1 MNSYNW
7 EGEER
12 REAKRRYTIDRRL
25 LERRK
30 KYWSTLL
37 LPVLAGIIVT
47 GILSWGAY
55 VTHITYGISAKY
67 EESFVKHIKD
77 QLKKDALMDHKLELI
92 QAEHNRQ
99 MIRLRDDMNTGFKEI
114 RVFQRDIYSIL
125 VKQQIQEEVKH
136 EVKEQVRKKV
146 NESEQGKVDS
156 Q

>member
-1 MNSYNW
+1 LNSYDW
-7 EGEER
+7 GGEER
-12 REAKRRYTIDRRL
+12 RESKRRYTIDRRI

-30 KYWSTLL
+30 KYWSNLL

-47 GILSWGAY
+47 GIISWGAY

-77 QLKKDALMDHKLELI
+77 QLKKDALTDHKLELI

-99 MIRLRDDMNTGFKEI
+99 MNRLRDDMNIGFKEI

-125 VKQQIQEEVKH
+125 VKQQIKEEVKH
-136 EVKEQVRKKV
+136 EVKEQVRNKITE
-146 NESEQGKVDS
+146 NEQEEDDNQ
-156 Q
+156 